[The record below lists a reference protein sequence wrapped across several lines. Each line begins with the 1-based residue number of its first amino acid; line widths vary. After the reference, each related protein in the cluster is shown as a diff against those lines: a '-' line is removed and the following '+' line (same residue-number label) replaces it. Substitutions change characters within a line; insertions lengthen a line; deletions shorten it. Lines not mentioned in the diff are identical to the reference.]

1 MSQYKSALRQQQSTD
16 APVLSKYRSE
26 ARILQ
31 ELFPSWTNDD
41 LQSLLVEVQG
51 DVQTAAM
58 RITEGTAEQW
68 GSVSRKKDKKV
79 PASAHPSKESFSTRG
94 DARGARG
101 GRGGRGGPG
110 RGGAVRGRGGPP
122 RGGAV
127 NGRGTRADS
136 NSSPQING
144 AGAALTASK
153 DVPEP
158 ADASTEPVAQES
170 TSHQNEATPSA
181 GWADASSS
189 QIATPSVTTST
200 SWGGAGTTT
209 TWGTEAELNGSSSV
223 ASAAPSKTMS
233 NPATSKKS
241 WAQIARPQEKPAPV
255 PPAPAPVAVPAPL
268 SHPPALSQLPAS
280 EPETEP
286 QPQKWEEP
294 TTVQAPT
301 WDDEPQS
308 KPAAPNAEAW
318 SSVSDVEEP
327 QARQAQKHE
336 AEVEASKEPL
346 PAEPEKQQ
354 IPASKSEPAPIASI
368 ATPVVS
374 QAAVVTPSPKLT
386 VRPAAA
392 THRSSARYKNIDQP
406 VVMPSSFG
414 SGIEKVGMQ
423 FGSLSLGGES
433 IFDSNPSE
441 PEAPTAA
448 PEAPSTPAAQSAA
461 PANQELP
468 APPPATAPAATSVSS
483 TAIFAQ
489 QQVQPQQPPA
499 IQSLHTLPS
508 SVSQP
513 SQLPG
518 HVAAAASPIQQFAQ
532 QQHQQAQQQAQHHQP
547 QHQQQQ
553 HSLASV
559 HQQQLLQQHVQQ
571 PQHTQPLNQ
580 FTQHGLPTHMD
591 PSQQPLH
598 SQQQNNSHSNYFG
611 GRGEAAATAG
621 PYFHTPTPP
630 AGQAQDSPYGS
641 FGQLGA
647 QPQHQQAS
655 HLAGFG
661 QDYNAYGENQRGFYD
676 TYQQGAFG
684 NRNVLGHE
692 DVKGLPGTQPQPP
705 ASGGI
710 PPSNAQGAQPHGSLQ
725 AGGQPQPA
733 GAQAPQ
739 GYSVPYPYYT
749 YPQSQQFYSYNPP
762 YGAVPQFKYP
772 TMYQPPS
779 GPASAPSPVS
789 KQPGTGVGALPQGNP
804 YSQGLYPQGGYDDYQ
819 PHPHHSQHTQQHSLG
834 LNQGGVGAGEY
845 GKQLYGSGNL
855 GIPGFMGPG
864 GQGASTGGPTSN
876 AGGPRGAGSPE
887 TPYKYAA
894 KEGVAGRGAGQQGQ
908 GQGQPQ
914 GQSHGG
920 QVPQGQGFYG
930 GARFGAN
937 SGIGGTGGVG
947 GPQQSA
953 HHPQNGPQGHPGYPQ
968 SGNDGNFYQYR
979 GQQQGY
985 WQ

>member
-318 SSVSDVEEP
+318 SS
-327 QARQAQKHE
+327 
-336 AEVEASKEPL
+336 
-346 PAEPEKQQ
+346 Q

-518 HVAAAASPIQQFAQ
+518 HVAAAASPIQ
-532 QQHQQAQQQAQHHQP
+532 HHSTS
-547 QHQQQQ
+547 
-553 HSLASV
+553 SL
-559 HQQQLLQQHVQQ
+559 
-571 PQHTQPLNQ
+571 N
-580 FTQHGLPTHMD
+580 M
-591 PSQQPLH
+591 
-598 SQQQNNSHSNYFG
+598 QNNSHSNYFG

>member
-1 MSQYKSALRQQQSTD
+1 MSQYKAAPRQQQSTD
-16 APVLSKYRSE
+16 APDLSKYRAQSQ
-26 ARILQ
+26 ILQ
-31 ELFPSWTNDD
+31 EMFPSWTSDD

-51 DVQTAAM
+51 DVQTAAT

-68 GSVSRKKDKKV
+68 GSVSRKKDKKA
-79 PASAHPSKESFSTRG
+79 PSSAHASKESFPLRG
-94 DARGARG
+94 DTRG
-101 GRGGRGGPG
+101 GRGGRRGRGGPG
-110 RGGAVRGRGGPP
+110 RGGAVRGRGGPA
-122 RGGAV
+122 RGSAV
-127 NGRGTRADS
+127 NGRSPKVDG
-136 NSSPQING
+136 NSSPQLNG
-144 AGAALTASK
+144 TAPAPTAPK
-153 DVPEP
+153 DAPES
-158 ADASTEPVAQES
+158 ADASVEPVTQES
-170 TSHQNEATPSA
+170 TSHQNGVAPA
-181 GWADASSS
+181 GWTDASSS
-189 QIATPSVTTST
+189 QIATPSVATST
-200 SWGGAGTTT
+200 SWGGTGTTT
-209 TWGTEAELNGSSSV
+209 TWVTDAEPSGSLPV
-223 ASAAPSKTMS
+223 VTPVPSKTVS

-241 WAQIARPQEKPAPV
+241 WAQIARPQEKPAP
-255 PPAPAPVAVPAPL
+255 PPLAPATAPTPP
-268 SHPPALSQLPAS
+268 SHPPAPSQPLVQES
-280 EPETEP
+280 EAEP

-294 TTVQAPT
+294 TTAQAPT
-301 WDDEPQS
+301 WDEPQS
-308 KPAAPNAEAW
+308 NPITETWP
-318 SSVSDVEEP
+318 STSDVEEP
-327 QARQAQKHE
+327 KVEQVEKHE
-336 AEVEASKEPL
+336 AEVEAPQEPL
-346 PAEPEKQQ
+346 PTEPEKQQ

-368 ATPVVS
+368 TTPVIS
-374 QAAVVTPSPKLT
+374 QVAAATPSPKLT

-392 THRSSARYKNIDQP
+392 AHRSSARYKNIDQP

-433 IFDSNPSE
+433 IFESNPSE
-441 PEAPTAA
+441 PETPAVV
-448 PEAPSTPAAQSAA
+448 PEAPSTPTQA
-461 PANQELP
+461 PTPAIHDLP
-468 APPPATAPAATSVSS
+468 VPPATAPAATSVSS
-483 TAIFAQ
+483 ATIFSQ
-489 QQVQPQQPPA
+489 QQQTQPQQSPA
-499 IQSLHTLPS
+499 IQPPHTLPS

-513 SQLPG
+513 SQLSA
-518 HVAAAASPIQQFAQ
+518 HVVPATASPIQQFAQ
-532 QQHQQAQQQAQHHQP
+532 QSQQQTQHHQP
-547 QHQQQQ
+547 QHQQQ

-559 HQQQLLQQHVQQ
+559 HQQQLLQQQHAQQ

-580 FTQHGLPTHMD
+580 YAQHGLPTHMD

-611 GRGEAAATAG
+611 GRGDATAASG

-655 HLAGFG
+655 HLGGFG
-661 QDYNAYGENQRGFYD
+661 QDYNTYGDNQRGFYD
-676 TYQQGAFG
+676 TYPQGAFG
-684 NRNVLGHE
+684 NRSVLGHE
-692 DVKGLPGTQPQPP
+692 DVKGLPQQQPP
-705 ASGGI
+705 ASGGLQ
-710 PPSNAQGAQPHGSLQ
+710 PSSVQGAQPHGSLQ

-772 TMYQPPS
+772 AMYQPPS

-819 PHPHHSQHTQQHSLG
+819 PHPHHSQHSQQHSLG
-834 LNQGGVGAGEY
+834 LNQAGVGAGEY

-855 GIPGFMGPG
+855 GIQGFMGPG
-864 GQGASTGGPTSN
+864 GQGAGAGGPTSN

-894 KEGVAGRGAGQQGQ
+894 KDVGNVTAGRGAGQQGQ

-930 GARFGAN
+930 SARFGGI
-937 SGIGGTGGVG
+937 SGAGGVA